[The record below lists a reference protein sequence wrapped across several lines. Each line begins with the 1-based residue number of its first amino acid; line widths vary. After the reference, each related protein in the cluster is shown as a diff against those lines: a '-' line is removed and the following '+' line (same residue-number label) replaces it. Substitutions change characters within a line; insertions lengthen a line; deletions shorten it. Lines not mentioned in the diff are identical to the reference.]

1 MLKKTVFPIPEQFE
15 RVFGD
20 IKPAAFSAIDTIT
33 MVSGCVE
40 ISTLS
45 TISEYLKKYLHA
57 P

>member
-45 TISEYLKKYLHA
+45 TTSEYLKKYLRA